1 MTVFARGGGQVA
13 HGSPARRAS
22 LSAHDSMASN
32 PITVEHLVA
41 PFGDRRSQRR
51 LEVVG
56 HLWGALDIMEPAR
69 VIDIS
74 LGGVLVESP
83 VAVPPGSEQPI
94 QLTVDGQPIVVEA
107 RVCHI
112 RRAPVVNAGRASYFV
127 GYEFVTLPAALA
139 EALE

>member
-1 MTVFARGGGQVA
+1 
-13 HGSPARRAS
+13 
-22 LSAHDSMASN
+22 MAPN
-32 PITVEHLVA
+32 PIPADHLIA

-69 VIDIS
+69 VVDIS

-94 QLTVDGQPIVVEA
+94 QLTVDGQPILVDA

-112 RRAPVVNAGRASYFV
+112 RRAPIVNAGRASYFV
-127 GYEFVTLPAALA
+127 GYEFVSLPAALA